1 MVGRLTRIV
10 GLGLAV
16 LAIAAPSA
24 FGKTITVTSKQ
35 DSGPG
40 TIRQA
45 LLDADPGDTIAVPP
59 GTYQV
64 TSAGL
69 LVSKS
74 VTVRGAAARTTILQA
89 DGNNRVFDVAAGT
102 NQVTIE
108 GVTITGGNEVP
119 GGGIRSISPLTLT
132 ADDISGNRSGGT
144 TGDLASAATGNGGG
158 VYAANETTITR
169 SSIHDNRGLDGG
181 GLYFLGGSG
190 AVRIRNSTF
199 LLNRGDG
206 DGGAIAEGP
215 SLADPAPHTTV
226 TIGNVTAQ
234 ANFTPSGHPNPGP
247 GHGGFFFAGANNVT
261 RYVNSIIY
269 DNGAGDVDQGP
280 NCWAEPTATAQSLG
294 GNLWGGVDNPSFCNF
309 TTDDTMAEPQASEL
323 GNWGGPTDTMRL
335 ESYSPP
341 VDLDPADS
349 NCPAID
355 QRGVPRPQ
363 GDGCDAGAVEYSYP
377 TGTVTG
383 ARNVTTTT
391 ATVEGTANTQ
401 GLPGTVVLED
411 ENGGVAGQK
420 SVPAVRGP
428 QPVSLNV
435 NGLAPSH
442 TYRYRFAVT
451 NPDRTGR
458 GPLGSFTTKPGST
471 PPTVRCHV
479 PKLKGLRLGKAK
491 AKLVK
496 AHCRLGKVRHAHKGR
511 RHRHRVVIRQTL
523 RPGSVRAAGTKVGVT
538 LSRKKP

>member
-1 MVGRLTRIV
+1 M
-10 GLGLAV
+10 LA
-16 LAIAAPSA
+16 AIAPAA
-24 FGKTITVTSKQ
+24 AAKTITVTSKQ
-35 DSGPG
+35 DTGPG

-45 LLDADPGDTIAVPP
+45 LLDAAPGDTIFIPA

-69 LVSKS
+69 PVTKS
-74 VTVRGAAARTTILQA
+74 VTLRGAYTRTTILQA
-89 DGNNRVFDVAAGT
+89 DGNNRVFDVAAGPT
-102 NQVTIE
+102 NDVTIE

-119 GGGIRSISPLTLT
+119 GGGVRSISPLTLT
-132 ADDISGNRSGGT
+132 AVDISGNRSGGT
-144 TGDLASAATGNGGG
+144 SGDLASHATGNGGG
-158 VYAANETTITR
+158 LYATNQTSITR

-190 AVRIRNSTF
+190 EIGIRNSTF
-199 LLNRGDG
+199 LQNRADG
-206 DGGAIAEGP
+206 DGGAIGEGP
-215 SLADPAPHTTV
+215 SAVNPHTRV
-226 TIGNVTAQ
+226 TIGNVTAM
-234 ANFTPSGHPNPGP
+234 ANFTTPGGGGTPGP

-261 RYVNSIIY
+261 RYENSIIY

-280 NCWAEPTATAQSLG
+280 NCWTEPSATAQSLG

-309 TTDDTMAEPQASEL
+309 TTDDTMGEPQTSPL

-349 NCPAID
+349 DCPALD

-377 TGTVTG
+377 TGHVTG
-383 ARNVTTTT
+383 ARNVTATT
-391 ATVEGTANTQ
+391 ATVVGTANTQ
-401 GLPGTVVLED
+401 GIEGTVVLED

-420 SVPAVRGP
+420 SVPAARGP
-428 QPVSLNV
+428 QPVSFNV

-442 TYRYRFAVT
+442 TYRYRLAVT
-451 NPDRTGR
+451 NADRTGR
-458 GPLGSFTTKPGST
+458 GPLGSFTTKPGSNPG
-471 PPTVRCHV
+471 PPVRCHV

-491 AKLVK
+491 AKLEK

-511 RHRHRVVIRQTL
+511 RHRHRIVIRQTL
-523 RPGSVRAAGTKVGVT
+523 KPGSVRAEGTKVGVT
-538 LSRKKP
+538 LSRKKR